1 MRIQEIDDFSYNQ
14 YLLISY
20 WDTSGRI
27 IDSTKIEDI
36 KGDGLQFKVSQNGK
50 YLLCF
55 RLYENADEKYMT
67 DWEIYTIKVVT
78 KNEGFSDKRYATFY
92 YLTYI
97 VYRDSQEISKRE
109 YFKINFIY

>member
-1 MRIQEIDDFSYNQ
+1 
-14 YLLISY
+14 
-20 WDTSGRI
+20 
-27 IDSTKIEDI
+27 
-36 KGDGLQFKVSQNGK
+36 
-50 YLLCF
+50 
-55 RLYENADEKYMT
+55 MT